1 MRRLLKG
8 VLGELI
14 LMLIVCGIA
23 LLCVEIVPNI
33 SIKAM
38 LRLFFL
44 SCIVLELLTMI
55 WITIMARKKFPNDWV
70 SLIYPEKE

>member
-1 MRRLLKG
+1 MRRLLNG

-23 LLCVEIVPNI
+23 LLCVELVPNI

-55 WITIMARKKFPNDWV
+55 WITVMARKKFPNDWM
-70 SLIYPEKE
+70 SLIYPEK

>member
-1 MRRLLKG
+1 MIRLLNG

-14 LMLIVCGIA
+14 LMFIICGIA
-23 LLCVEIVPNI
+23 LLCVELIPNI

-44 SCIVLELLTMI
+44 TCIVLEVLTMI
-55 WITIMARKKFPNDWV
+55 WITIMARKKFPNNWLE
-70 SLIYPEKE
+70 LIYPKQ

>member
-1 MRRLLKG
+1 MMKRLLKG

-44 SCIVLELLTMI
+44 TCIVLELLTMI
-55 WITIMARKKFPNDWV
+55 WITIMARKKFPNDWMT
-70 SLIYPEKE
+70 LIYPEK

>member
-1 MRRLLKG
+1 MKRLLNG

-55 WITIMARKKFPNDWV
+55 WITIMARKKFPNDWM
-70 SLIYPEKE
+70 SLIYPEK

>member
-1 MRRLLKG
+1 MRRLLNG

-44 SCIVLELLTMI
+44 SCITLELLTMI
-55 WITIMARKKFPNDWV
+55 WITIMARKKFPNDWKT
-70 SLIYPEKE
+70 LIYPEK

>member
-1 MRRLLKG
+1 MKRLLKG

-44 SCIVLELLTMI
+44 TCIVLELLTMI
-55 WITIMARKKFPNDWV
+55 WITIMARKKFPNDWMT
-70 SLIYPEKE
+70 LIYPEK

>member
-1 MRRLLKG
+1 MKRLLKG

-23 LLCVEIVPNI
+23 LLCVELVPNI

-44 SCIVLELLTMI
+44 TCIVLELLTMI
-55 WITIMARKKFPNDWV
+55 WITIMARKKFPNDWIT
-70 SLIYPEKE
+70 LIYPEK